1 MANPVGSGSAIVMP
15 LSPRTGGLPREYTAI
30 DDMTDLAGPR
40 TRPNSVPA
48 LDPETQ
54 ALLTK
59 IVEAVTSTEEGLTAV
74 ELRALLSERPERL
87 QRALAAG
94 LRGRKIRRSG
104 SRCQTRYLPN
114 G

>member
-15 LSPRTGGLPREYTAI
+15 LSARTGGIPREYGSV
-30 DDMTDLAGPR
+30 DDVSTIRSRPTPVLA
-40 TRPNSVPA
+40 V
-48 LDPETQ
+48 DPETQ
-54 ALLTK
+54 ALLSK
-59 IVEAVTSTEEGLTAV
+59 IVEAVTPIEEGLTAV
-74 ELRALLSERPERL
+74 ELRALLNERPERL

-114 G
+114 V